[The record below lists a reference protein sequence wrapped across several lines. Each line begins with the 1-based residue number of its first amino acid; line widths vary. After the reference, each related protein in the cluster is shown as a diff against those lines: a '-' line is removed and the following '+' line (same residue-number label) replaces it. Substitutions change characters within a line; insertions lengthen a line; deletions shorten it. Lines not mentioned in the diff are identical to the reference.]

1 MSDDQLA
8 RGSAGWIARQAV
20 LAPALMGRAA
30 RYISGGQ
37 RSSDACL
44 KARRYLEYHWHLD
57 PARLPGEADYR
68 AAARW
73 LEKAG
78 HEQAAV
84 VLEAVAGTDAE
95 LRAAAQAWTARYA
108 GRPAADAEALLARH
122 LADGTVTTG
131 PANPVLGVDGSWYQ
145 LAALGLGAGLAAEPA
160 VLVTTMTGRDLVTGF
175 AAERAAISWIGDRMR
190 SAGRKGPLA
199 DPAVEHL
206 PRVTLEE
213 HVLAWLL
220 RQRRALPA
228 DGPALTA
235 LPWTADCRREFAAA
249 LHTATS
255 RDRRAG
261 PREAAAE
268 LARRMLRAPGWAA
281 DQVGWPAGMAAQ
293 DYLKRLAATPV
304 PEAPARHALAVLT
317 LDPTAADLALAE
329 LALRHAAP
337 GAAVADVQVTP
348 APRSAARIAGEHEQ
362 RMAVLM
368 DRSAPYLDQPDSVAA
383 RMRITGPRP

>member
-220 RQRRALPA
+220 R
-228 DGPALTA
+228 
-235 LPWTADCRREFAAA
+235 
-249 LHTATS
+249 
-255 RDRRAG
+255 
-261 PREAAAE
+261 
-268 LARRMLRAPGWAA
+268 
-281 DQVGWPAGMAAQ
+281 
-293 DYLKRLAATPV
+293 
-304 PEAPARHALAVLT
+304 
-317 LDPTAADLALAE
+317 
-329 LALRHAAP
+329 
-337 GAAVADVQVTP
+337 
-348 APRSAARIAGEHEQ
+348 
-362 RMAVLM
+362 
-368 DRSAPYLDQPDSVAA
+368 
-383 RMRITGPRP
+383 